1 MNYQRNH
8 LLKPQE
14 LNIVSSKLYT
24 NTHDDPGESRGP
36 GQNSYSS
43 SELFMKNK
51 GSIEPDKRNINS

>member
-1 MNYQRNH
+1 M
-8 LLKPQE
+8 KPQE

-51 GSIEPDKRNINS
+51 GSKEPDKRNINS